1 MSARRILLST
11 GSMLIVLAGVTIQAN
26 GADPLGSLDP
36 KARQA
41 LAIQVALDRAG
52 FSPGEIDAASG
63 TNTSRA
69 SRAYEQA
76 KGSAPVEDDEPV
88 IQYQITT
95 EDAAGPFV
103 DVPTDMMEK
112 SKLSAL
118 GYSSVLEMLAERFH
132 ASPKLLERLNP
143 GARFEPGETV
153 TVPNVEPFTP
163 PAVLP
168 PGEKANAEGAQSR
181 AAAQPA
187 RPPVTVTVDD
197 RTKSLEVKNEAGDVV
212 FFAPVTVGSTHD
224 PLPVGTWK
232 VTGVSQ
238 NPPFNYN
245 PDLFWD
251 ADASHSK
258 AKIAPGP
265 NNPAGLVWIDLTK
278 EHYGI
283 HGTPEPNRI
292 GYTQSHGCFRLTN
305 WDAMRLAALVS
316 PGTRVVLT
324 D

>member
-1 MSARRILLST
+1 MTSRTVLLTTST
-11 GSMLIVLAGVTIQAN
+11 TLMLLAGVTIRAN

-41 LAIQVALDRAG
+41 LAVQVTLDRAG

-69 SRAYEQA
+69 SHAYEQA
-76 KGSAPVEDDEPV
+76 KGSAPTANGEPV
-88 IQYQITT
+88 IQYEITS

-103 DVPTDMMEK
+103 EVPTDMMEK

-118 GYSSVLEMLAERFH
+118 GYTSVLEMLAERFH
-132 ASPKLLERLNP
+132 ASPKLLQRLNP
-143 GARFEPGETV
+143 GARFEAGETV
-153 TVPNVEPFTP
+153 TVPNVEPFAPPVAPP
-163 PAVLP
+163 PAV
-168 PGEKANAEGAQSR
+168 NAGAPAAQAR
-181 AAAQPA
+181 AAKQPA
-187 RPPVTVTVDD
+187 RPPVSVTVTD
-197 RTKSLEVKNEAGDVV
+197 RTKSLEVKNEAGDVI
-212 FFAPVTVGSTHD
+212 FFAPVTIGSAHD
-224 PLPVGTWK
+224 PLPVGEWK
-232 VTGVSQ
+232 VTGVSL

-265 NNPAGLVWIDLTK
+265 NNPVGVVWIDLTK

-292 GYTQSHGCFRLTN
+292 GYTQSHGCIRLTN

-316 PGTRVVLT
+316 PGSTVSLT
-324 D
+324 N